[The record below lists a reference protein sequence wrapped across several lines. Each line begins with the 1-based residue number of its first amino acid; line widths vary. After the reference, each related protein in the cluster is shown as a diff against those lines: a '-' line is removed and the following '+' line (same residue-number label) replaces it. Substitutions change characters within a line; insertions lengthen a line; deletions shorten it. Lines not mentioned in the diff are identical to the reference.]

1 MNRRT
6 LAGVASALVLLA
18 SASLASAQSVD
29 ELVAKNILAKGG
41 LEKLQSVQTVKQT
54 SRLTMQGSEATVT
67 VYGKRP
73 NLVRQEIKLG
83 DKTIVHAFDGTTP
96 WIVNP
101 LTGATTPV
109 VVTGPQADVTRELS
123 NFDSPLMDYKT
134 RGYKVDLV
142 GQETLGARKVF
153 HLKMVDKR
161 NQTQHLYLDAE
172 TGLETKIVFD
182 TESGPMA
189 QELSDYRD
197 VEGIKVPFVVKTSM
211 NGIGQSEIKIDK
223 VEFNVKI
230 DDALFKMT
238 R

>member
-6 LAGVASALVLLA
+6 LAGFASALVLLA
-18 SASLASAQSVD
+18 GASGVSAQTVD
-29 ELVAKNILAKGG
+29 ELVAKNIIAKGG
-41 LEKLQSVQTVKQT
+41 LEKLQAVQTVKQT
-54 SRLTMQGSEATVT
+54 SRLTMQGSVATVT

-83 DKTIVHAFDGTTP
+83 DKTIIHAFDGTTP
-96 WIVNP
+96 WIINP
-101 LTGATTPV
+101 LTGASTPMI
-109 VVTGPQADVTRELS
+109 VTGPQADVTRELS
-123 NFDSPLMDYKT
+123 NFDSPLMYYKT
-134 RGYKVDLV
+134 RGYRVDLV
-142 GQETLGARKVF
+142 GLETLGDRKVH

-172 TGLETKIVFD
+172 TGLEAKLVVD

-189 QELSDYRD
+189 QEMSDYRD
-197 VEGIKVPFVVKTSM
+197 VEGIKVPFLVKTSM
-211 NGIGQSEIKIDK
+211 NGVAQSEIRLDK

-230 DDALFKMT
+230 DDALFKIA